1 MSGLYF
7 HFPFCNSKCIYCGF
21 YSVASLSL
29 KNKFIQTLQK
39 EMAIKSKIPIDL
51 PIQTIYF
58 GGGTPSLFPIEE
70 LQVVIDCISHY
81 YDLNSLREF
90 TMEANPEQCSLE
102 YLSALKKLGINRLSI
117 GIQSLDPEIL
127 TYLGRKHSKEQALL
141 AIENAKNA
149 GIENVSIDLI
159 YGIPLRSSEV
169 WKQEL
174 ELAFQQPIKHL
185 SAYSLTVEENSLLL
199 KALQKKEGSSF
210 KVGKDQD
217 EDKAFAD
224 LDTLLKYANQF
235 DFEQYEVSNFAL
247 KGFHSIHNSNYWNFT
262 PYLGFGPSAHSYYN
276 QCRSWNE
283 SSLNQYIA
291 AVNEGIIFLDRE
303 ELLLVDQYNEQ
314 IMLGLRTKNGLD
326 LDEIEKKYGEMFKQH
341 LLHILHTLP
350 SEFYSF
356 NGNKLVL
363 TQKGLNI
370 SDHIIEKMIWIED

>member
-39 EMAIKSKIPIDL
+39 EMALKSKIPIDL

-185 SAYSLTVEENSLLL
+185 SAYSLTVE
-199 KALQKKEGSSF
+199 
-210 KVGKDQD
+210 
-217 EDKAFAD
+217 
-224 LDTLLKYANQF
+224 
-235 DFEQYEVSNFAL
+235 
-247 KGFHSIHNSNYWNFT
+247 
-262 PYLGFGPSAHSYYN
+262 
-276 QCRSWNE
+276 
-283 SSLNQYIA
+283 
-291 AVNEGIIFLDRE
+291 
-303 ELLLVDQYNEQ
+303 
-314 IMLGLRTKNGLD
+314 
-326 LDEIEKKYGEMFKQH
+326 
-341 LLHILHTLP
+341 
-350 SEFYSF
+350 
-356 NGNKLVL
+356 
-363 TQKGLNI
+363 
-370 SDHIIEKMIWIED
+370 